1 MSDTRSDRRRTKE
14 LKVLELHDKG
24 FSSRQIAKLAH
35 VSLREVTKYIQR
47 TNKRKSLAT
56 SSIHDE
62 IVLEYTVNLLR
73 SEVRDLK
80 KERDNLKIEVRD
92 LRAQKNDLQILLGAK
107 RSKLETVK
115 RELEYES
122 FSKEMLKDIF
132 TEEIAIRYD

>member
-1 MSDTRSDRRRTKE
+1 MLDTRSDRRKFKE
-14 LKVLELHDKG
+14 LKILESHDKG
-24 FSSRQIAKLAH
+24 FSSRKIAKLAH

-47 TNKRKSLAT
+47 ISNKRKSLAT

-92 LRAQKNDLQILLGAK
+92 LRAQKNDLQTLLGAK

-115 RELEYES
+115 R
-122 FSKEMLKDIF
+122 
-132 TEEIAIRYD
+132 